1 MSVIHK
7 PVIYIEE
14 LGESGR
20 LPDGGVINAG
30 GIEGPNFT
38 VDGKA
43 LIFADG
49 TATDGS
55 GPVIITGGG
64 GGDVSGYEHVQGL
77 ASTLWV
83 VTHNKNTE
91 KIQVTIWDSNNEMMF
106 ADVVKIID
114 SNTVFIHFGT
124 AAIGRAILML
134 F

>member
-1 MSVIHK
+1 MSVVHK
-7 PVIYIEE
+7 PAIVIEE
-14 LGESGR
+14 LGDLGR

-30 GIEGPNFT
+30 GVQGPYFT

-55 GPVIITGGG
+55 GPVVIS
-64 GGDVSGYEHVQGL
+64 GGDVSGYEHIQSL
-77 ASTLWV
+77 SSTLWV
-83 VTHNKNTE
+83 VTHNKNTT
-91 KIQVTIWDSNNEMMF
+91 KLQCTIWDLNDEMML

-114 SNTVFIHFGT
+114 ANTVFIHFGT
-124 AAIGRAILML
+124 AAAGRAILML

>member
-14 LGESGR
+14 LGEQGR

-30 GIEGPNFT
+30 GIEGPHFT

-64 GGDVSGYEHVQGL
+64 GADVTGYEHVQ
-77 ASTLWV
+77 ASAAVLWV
-83 VTHNKNTE
+83 VSHNKNTS

-124 AAIGRAILML
+124 AAIGRAILMM